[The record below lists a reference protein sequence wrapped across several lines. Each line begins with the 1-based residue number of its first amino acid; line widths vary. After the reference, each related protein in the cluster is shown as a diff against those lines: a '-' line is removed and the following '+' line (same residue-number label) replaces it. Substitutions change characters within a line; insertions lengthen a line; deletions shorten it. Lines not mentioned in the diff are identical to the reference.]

1 MSRHGATVGA
11 VGISAV
17 KVIVAVLDPLII
29 LAAAVDMTPCAASR
43 LQHSA
48 AAQFAGRAACGN
60 KLPQILFIHVILLI
74 VDIFL
79 YLATPYHS
87 AFLIS
92 TRIDEQFTAISAAG
106 ES

>member
-1 MSRHGATVGA
+1 MSGHGTAVGA
-11 VGISAV
+11 AGISVDKVVAAV
-17 KVIVAVLDPLII
+17 FDPLII
-29 LAAAVDMTPCAASR
+29 FAAAVDMTPCAASR

-60 KLPQILFIHVILLI
+60 KLPQILFVHVILLI

-87 AFLIS
+87 AFQIS